1 MASRATV
8 HPADHHATENHHTE
22 AAPEI
27 EAKDLDLVLE
37 NDNTKATD
45 FDNDDK
51 SEELEADVE
60 EKVFDVM
67 PGRGDDD
74 KSEKGV
80 SKLLAEIEM
89 LDSMIERSTVGLLDL
104 QVMKEEMEAQER
116 EMEWKMSESLALKT
130 AMEEL
135 KRKKSEELVGKKK
148 AASGW
153 WRTKWSLPVVAL
165 AACAGIV
172 AAVALAGNVKAD
184 NRKKNKPNKIKTLS
198 IDIFHKFY
206 AKRSRFVASI
216 SFCQSLPQAINFYKE
231 EGSRDMM
238 MEVVDL
244 NEDLYQS

>member
-1 MASRATV
+1 MASRATIDR
-8 HPADHHATENHHTE
+8 ADHHATESHHTD

-27 EAKDLDLVLE
+27 ETKDLNLVLE
-37 NDNTKATD
+37 DDNSKATD
-45 FDNDDK
+45 FDK

-60 EKVFDVM
+60 EKVFDIM
-67 PGRGDDD
+67 PERGDDNT
-74 KSEKGV
+74 SEKGV

-89 LDSMIERSTVGLLDL
+89 LDSMIEKSTVGLLDL

-153 WRTKWSLPVVAL
+153 WKTKWALPVVAL

-172 AAVALAGNVKAD
+172 AAVVLAGNVKAD
-184 NRKKNKPNKIKTLS
+184 SRKKNKPNKIKTL
-198 IDIFHKFY
+198 
-206 AKRSRFVASI
+206 
-216 SFCQSLPQAINFYKE
+216 
-231 EGSRDMM
+231 
-238 MEVVDL
+238 
-244 NEDLYQS
+244 